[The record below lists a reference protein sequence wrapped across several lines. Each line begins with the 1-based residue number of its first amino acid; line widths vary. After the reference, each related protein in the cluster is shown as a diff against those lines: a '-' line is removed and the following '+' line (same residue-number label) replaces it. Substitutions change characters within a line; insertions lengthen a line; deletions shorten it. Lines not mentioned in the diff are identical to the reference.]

1 VSAPGGKLSSVD
13 LRIELSKD
21 DRERLSQALGS
32 GADVDRIADVVA
44 RAGAREALAM
54 ATGRAV
60 FSSIADLRAFRISCL
75 LAEGLGLSE
84 AEHVVQAIFQVP
96 SGTARGMVNKAV
108 ARYGI
113 ELSASVG
120 ESIRGLLDTAAW
132 REGRWEMR
140 MPSAFVRER
149 VWDVVN
155 RLDVPN
161 PVTAERGTVWKLAD
175 ETYQALRT
183 RYGVAARKA
192 PKG

>member
-1 VSAPGGKLSSVD
+1 VVD

-21 DRERLSQALGS
+21 DRDRLRQALGTE
-32 GADVDRIADVVA
+32 ADIDRVAEVVA

-60 FSSIADLRAFRISCL
+60 FSSMADLRAYRISCL
-75 LAEGLGLSE
+75 LEEGLGLSE
-84 AEHVVQAIFQVP
+84 AEPVVQAIFQVP
-96 SGTARGMVNKAV
+96 SGTARRMVNTAV

-120 ESIRGLLDTAAW
+120 QTIRGLLDAATW

-161 PVTAERGTVWKLAD
+161 PVTAERGAVWKVPD

-183 RYGVAARKA
+183 RYGVGARKV
-192 PKG
+192 PK